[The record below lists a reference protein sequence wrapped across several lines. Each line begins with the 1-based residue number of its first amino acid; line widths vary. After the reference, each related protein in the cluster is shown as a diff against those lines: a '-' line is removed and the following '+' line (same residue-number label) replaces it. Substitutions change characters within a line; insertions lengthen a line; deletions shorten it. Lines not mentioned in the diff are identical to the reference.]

1 MHVKFLPYKKGDKC
15 GEVLLRNRKWFLVG
29 VLAVALPMSLFTMFK
44 FAGVFPEP
52 VKVVETV
59 MVPEVSWEC
68 ERPMHIIDLDPY
80 YPAAQNVYHEE
91 NMFINY
97 SILVHAY
104 NPNVVK
110 FTLYLTAF
118 VKKGFI
124 SSANVFF
131 EEDFKPSRV
140 WFWGKAEQGQLT
152 WCNAQ
157 IENLTIV
164 EFSQGG
170 QGEKLKAW
178 VRLAG
183 VNKPRSV
190 YLQGIIWWS
199 LTSPYNQSHQ
209 LQCTLKLVVCKE
221 KNVGE
226 EIVLPITLKV
236 LPDNNNSFETAEELS
251 FGNHTAYLD
260 AWEDTT
266 PFRDSEDYYKIRVR
280 TDTRIRVA
288 VNSLWRL
295 DLGLYLYD
303 SEQNLIKSSNVEF
316 EPLEQITYTPKKDE
330 ILYIRIATNT
340 SMGFYTLLI
349 EET

>member
-1 MHVKFLPYKKGDKC
+1 M
-15 GEVLLRNRKWFLVG
+15 RNRKWFLVG

-59 MVPEVSWEC
+59 KVPEVSWEC

-80 YPAAQNVYHEE
+80 YPAAQNVYREE

-104 NPNVVK
+104 NPSVVK

-140 WFWGKAEQGQLT
+140 WFWGKVEQGQLT
-152 WCNAQ
+152 WRNAQ

-251 FGNHTAYLD
+251 FGNHTAYIDELKD
-260 AWEDTT
+260 
-266 PFRDSEDYYKIRVR
+266 PEDYYRLEVQAEKGIRFS
-280 TDTRIRVA
+280 IRP
-288 VNSLWRL
+288 LWYYL
-295 DLGLYLYD
+295 GDLNISLYD
-303 SEQNLIKSSNVEF
+303 NKQTLIKSFNIGDDSF
-316 EPLEQITYTPKKDE
+316 EEIVYTPSKNE
-330 ILYIRIATNT
+330 ELYIAVAATNQT
-340 SMGFYTLLI
+340 NFGFYQI
-349 EET
+349 SIVEE

>member
-1 MHVKFLPYKKGDKC
+1 M
-15 GEVLLRNRKWFLVG
+15 VG
-29 VLAVALPMSLFTMFK
+29 VLAVVLPMSLFTMFK

-59 MVPEVSWEC
+59 KVPEVSWEC

-97 SILVHAY
+97 SVLVHAY
-104 NPNVVK
+104 DPDEWCSSDEVR

-152 WCNAQ
+152 WRNAQ

-199 LTSPYNQSHQ
+199 LMSPYNQSHQ

-226 EIVLPITLKV
+226 EIVIPITLKV

-251 FGNHTAYLD
+251 FGNHTAYIDELKD
-260 AWEDTT
+260 
-266 PFRDSEDYYKIRVR
+266 PKDYYRLEVQAEKGIRFS
-280 TDTRIRVA
+280 IRF
-288 VNSLWRL
+288 LWYHL
-295 DLGLYLYD
+295 GDLSISLYD
-303 SEQNLIKSSNVEF
+303 NKQTLIKSSNIGDDSF
-316 EPLEQITYTPKKDE
+316 EEIVYTPSKNE
-330 ILYIRIATNT
+330 ELYIAVAATNQT
-340 SMGFYTLLI
+340 NFGFYQI
-349 EET
+349 SIVEE